1 MNTLL
6 SDIIKSANRKKK
18 KKSPLSETYSK
29 FMNHQNIKLS
39 PSNSVKPV
47 SLDNIRINVIKNP
60 EIHKIPKKKPCKRER
75 VIKNGVVDEKAIL
88 ANKKCEEKVKEEKV
102 KEEKVK
108 EEKVKEEKVKEEKVK
123 EEKVKVKGTG
133 KMKSKRKKKSKRKSK
148 TFKRKKK
155 SKSAKKEME
164 KAKELS
170 DEFIKQE
177 LLKKGIEIK
186 GNQKQLM
193 RDIYVFSNMGGIKV
207 RKA

>member
-1 MNTLL
+1 M
-6 SDIIKSANRKKK
+6 
-18 KKSPLSETYSK
+18 
-29 FMNHQNIKLS
+29 
-39 PSNSVKPV
+39 KPV

-60 EIHKIPKKKPCKRER
+60 EIHKIPKKKPCKRAR

-108 EEKVKEEKVKEEKVK
+108 EEKVK
-123 EEKVKVKGTG
+123 VKGT

-148 TFKRKKK
+148 TLKRKKK

>member
-6 SDIIKSANRKKK
+6 SDIIKGANRKKK

-60 EIHKIPKKKPCKRER
+60 EIHKIPKKKPCKRAR

-88 ANKKCEEKVKEEKV
+88 ANKKC
-102 KEEKVK
+102 
-108 EEKVKEEKVKEEKVK
+108 EEKVK